1 MERANAEIS
10 ATFTILIDKSA
21 LNTAIT
27 DAETYYNSISESYP
41 EIAAE
46 LLTAINAAKEVQGN
60 ADATQAEI
68 ETATT
73 TLNDAVS
80 TAQAA
85 VQAAEEQA
93 AADQAAADA
102 VIEKINAIG
111 TVEYT
116 EACKALIDAA
126 REAYDALTD
135 AQKALVSEE
144 TLKLLTDA
152 EAEYARLEAI
162 TTGIGSVQAV
172 NKVDVWYDLSGQR
185 LNGKPTTKGIYFRNG
200 RKVVVK

>member
-60 ADATQAEI
+60 ADATQTEI

-116 EACKALIDAA
+116 KACKALIDAA

-135 AQKALVSEE
+135 DQKTLISEE
-144 TLKLLTDA
+144 TLKVLTDA
-152 EAEYARLEAI
+152 EDEYARLADV
-162 TTGIGSVQAV
+162 TTGISSVKTTNNA
-172 NKVDVWYDLSGQR
+172 DVWYDLSGRRMAQ
-185 LNGKPTTKGIYFRNG
+185 PTTKGIYFRNG

>member
-46 LLTAINAAKEVQGN
+46 LQTAINTAKEVQGN

-135 AQKALVSEE
+135 DQKTLISEE
-144 TLKLLTDA
+144 TLKVLTDA
-152 EAEYARLEAI
+152 EDEYARLADV
-162 TTGIGSVQAV
+162 TTGISSVKTTNNA
-172 NKVDVWYDLSGQR
+172 DVWYDLSGRRMAQ
-185 LNGKPTTKGIYFRNG
+185 PTTKGIYFRNG

>member
-46 LLTAINAAKEVQGN
+46 LLTAINTAKEVQGN
-60 ADATQAEI
+60 ADATQTEV

-80 TAQAA
+80 TAQAN
-85 VQAAEEQA
+85 VQA

-102 VIEKINAIG
+102 AIAKINAIG

-116 EACKALIDAA
+116 EDSKALIDAA

-135 AQKALVSEE
+135 AQKALVTNYDVLTAAEE
-144 TLKLLTDA
+144 
-152 EAEYARLEAI
+152 EYSRLEAI
-162 TTGIGSVQAV
+162 TTGIGSVKAGSEAG
-172 NKVDVWYDLSGQR
+172 VWYDLNGKR
-185 LNGKPTTKGIYFRNG
+185 LSGKPTQKGLYIKNG
-200 RKVVVK
+200 KKVVFK